1 MDMGIAAVLVAL
13 ITAIGGIVVG
23 FMQSFKKETL
33 STRAENRTDH
43 AVVQSQ
49 LRMLHKSLDRVGDR
63 LETHIDE
70 HREGVYGKTIG
81 ADPNRNT

>member
-1 MDMGIAAVLVAL
+1 MDMGVAAVLVAL
-13 ITAIGGIVVG
+13 ISTVGGIVVG

-33 STRAENRTDH
+33 STRLENRTDH
-43 AVVQSQ
+43 AVVQAQ

-63 LETHIDE
+63 LETHFDE

-81 ADPNRNT
+81 ADSNSDT